1 MTRTKEK
8 TAAQRVLQ
16 LLQDNIPRFRCEI
29 LAVLGEKGRTNLTD
43 MWMRGEL
50 SRSDKPLPQPEGGLA
65 YAYSTIENAGKT
77 ITWTYN
83 GVTYTAKFVAKNRR
97 RKVKDMIIEV
107 LKDSDVG
114 LFSDEIHARIRGKFS
129 AEASLKRV
137 RNALTELYRKGRV
150 SRLDNTKGWKFS
162 RGYLYGLNMEQI
174 QRRLASVGGPLSV
187 YSDLEGGLL
196 KQVEHSVKRAAD
208 IRRQLS
214 CHPSLLTWIAR
225 KLGSEG
231 PYKVKTIKAR
241 GRKYRVEIV
250 KNEDTEAKDGLI
262 PWLKWIK
269 VGGELIFYD
278 SRLPEGY
285 IKRRIA
291 EISFWLTEEGKR
303 RCRIGL
309 EWEQFTG
316 HLFNILDKK
325 GEWKLTLLK
334 HEVRWKGSSKTEFD
348 HVYEYLLGPPEF
360 DLKITMVVENK
371 AGILTTRAVDQFYSK
386 LINEPRFRNWETG
399 GLKTNVIPVFAV
411 KGGAEKQAL
420 QKCTKMG
427 IKVIFDEPL
436 KQTLH
441 RLTENRQSGTPIYK
455 PTPTRKN
462 NEETREAKPHPHPE
476 KTQK

>member
-162 RGYLYGLNMEQI
+162 RGYLT
-174 QRRLASVGGPLSV
+174 ASTWNK
-187 YSDLEGGLL
+187 YN
-196 KQVEHSVKRAAD
+196 AA
-208 IRRQLS
+208 
-214 CHPSLLTWIAR
+214 
-225 KLGSEG
+225 
-231 PYKVKTIKAR
+231 
-241 GRKYRVEIV
+241 
-250 KNEDTEAKDGLI
+250 
-262 PWLKWIK
+262 
-269 VGGELIFYD
+269 
-278 SRLPEGY
+278 
-285 IKRRIA
+285 
-291 EISFWLTEEGKR
+291 
-303 RCRIGL
+303 
-309 EWEQFTG
+309 
-316 HLFNILDKK
+316 
-325 GEWKLTLLK
+325 
-334 HEVRWKGSSKTEFD
+334 
-348 HVYEYLLGPPEF
+348 
-360 DLKITMVVENK
+360 
-371 AGILTTRAVDQFYSK
+371 
-386 LINEPRFRNWETG
+386 
-399 GLKTNVIPVFAV
+399 
-411 KGGAEKQAL
+411 
-420 QKCTKMG
+420 
-427 IKVIFDEPL
+427 
-436 KQTLH
+436 
-441 RLTENRQSGTPIYK
+441 
-455 PTPTRKN
+455 
-462 NEETREAKPHPHPE
+462 
-476 KTQK
+476 